1 MRVDWNLL
9 SHLSVFLARQN
20 IPLRSWQARL
30 KRSMNMN
37 KETLL
42 EWSKQGFICAK
53 EHIIHSMGEH
63 MKLLNTEEIRKR
75 MAQVVGQQDN
85 TDIRPIL

>member
-1 MRVDWNLL
+1 
-9 SHLSVFLARQN
+9 
-20 IPLRSWQARL
+20 
-30 KRSMNMN
+30 
-37 KETLL
+37 
-42 EWSKQGFICAK
+42 
-53 EHIIHSMGEH
+53 MGEH